1 MKIRIIIVE
10 GEEER
15 RKLTV
20 SILRE
25 YPAIECIGDFAD
37 AESFR
42 ARMPDLQPDVVLMD
56 MDLPKQSGIECVRAL
71 VSQENDTKFV
81 MFTKHFDSKEIFDAL
96 KAGAIGFILK
106 GEEPEQLVNAI
117 REVQAGGSPM
127 PIQISRMMFESFK
140 KTKEK
145 PPELESLTNREWEVF
160 QALKKGATHKQIA
173 AKLFL
178 SLETIHA
185 LVRSIH
191 GKL

>member
-15 RKLTV
+15 RKLIV
-20 SILRE
+20 SILQE
-25 YPAIECIGDFAD
+25 YPDIACIGDFAD

-42 ARMPDLQPDVVLMD
+42 ARMSDLQPDVVLMD

-81 MFTKHFDSKEIFDAL
+81 MFTKHINSKEVFDAL
-96 KAGAIGFILK
+96 EAGAIGFILK
-106 GEEPEQLVNAI
+106 GEEPEQLAKAI
-117 REVQAGGSPM
+117 REVQAG
-127 PIQISRMMFESFK
+127 RSFK

-160 QALKKGATHKQIA
+160 QALKKGSTYKQIA
-173 AKLFL
+173 AKLFV
-178 SLETIHA
+178 SLETIRA
-185 LVRSIH
+185 LVRSIY

>member
-10 GEEER
+10 EEEER

-20 SILRE
+20 SILQE
-25 YPAIECIGDFAD
+25 YPDIACIGDFAD

-42 ARMPDLQPDVVLMD
+42 ARMSDLQPDVVLMD

-71 VSQENDTKFV
+71 ASQENDTKFV
-81 MFTKHFDSKEIFDAL
+81 MFTKHFDPKEVFDAL

-106 GEEPEQLVNAI
+106 EEEPEQLAKAI

-127 PIQISRMMFESFK
+127 PIQVSRMLFESFN
-140 KTKEK
+140 KTEEK
-145 PPELESLTNREWEVF
+145 LPELESLTDREWEVL
-160 QALKKGATHKQIA
+160 QALKKGSTYKQIA
-173 AKLFL
+173 AKLFV